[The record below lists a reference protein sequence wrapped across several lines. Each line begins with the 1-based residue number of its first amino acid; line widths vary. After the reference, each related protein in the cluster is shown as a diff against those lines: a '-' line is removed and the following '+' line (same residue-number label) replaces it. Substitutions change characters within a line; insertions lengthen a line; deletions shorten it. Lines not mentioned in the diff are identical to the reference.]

1 MQNIFSTHTR
11 AVLQA
16 LLVTFLWST
25 SFVLVKIGLADI
37 PALTFAGLRYTIAF
51 AVLVPFAL
59 RKRQLHQLKS
69 LPRTMWLRLIL
80 LGILFYSVT
89 QGSNFWA
96 LVYLPAATTS
106 LLFNFTPVIV
116 AILSALFLHEPTKPN
131 QMVGVIV
138 FLFGTFVYFYPLKIP
153 FGEILGLA
161 IAVVGVLANGVS
173 SVLGRH
179 INRDS
184 GLDPLVVTVI
194 SMGVGAF
201 ILLLVG
207 LTVQGLPKLGWKH
220 WGIILWLAV
229 VNSAFAFTLWN
240 QTLRSLSAT
249 ESSVINNTMLI
260 QIALLAWIFLEE
272 RLDTTELVGL
282 GLATVGVMIVQFSRP
297 NAVTKQNSK
306 LAGTENRTPD
316 SI

>member
-1 MQNIFSTHTR
+1 MQNLFSSHTK

-51 AVLVPFAL
+51 VVLLPFAL
-59 RKRQLHQLKS
+59 RKKQIHPLKS
-69 LPRTMWLRLIL
+69 LPRMMWLRLIL
-80 LGILFYSVT
+80 LGVLFYSIT

-116 AILSALFLHEPTKPN
+116 AILSALFLHEPTKAN
-131 QMVGVIV
+131 QMIGVIV
-138 FLFGTFVYFYPLKIP
+138 FLLGTFVYFYPLQIP
-153 FGEILGLA
+153 FDEILGLT
-161 IAVVGVLANGVS
+161 IAAVGVLANGVS

-184 GLDPLVVTVI
+184 GLDPSVVTVI

-201 ILLLVG
+201 ILLFVG
-207 LTVQGLPKLGWKH
+207 ITVQGLPKLGWQH

-260 QIALLAWIFLEE
+260 QIALLAWIFLGED
-272 RLDTTELVGL
+272 LDLRELIGL
-282 GLATVGVMIVQFSRP
+282 GIATVGVMIFQMYRRKASDTPEDEYFEETSKP
-297 NAVTKQNSK
+297 N
-306 LAGTENRTPD
+306 L
-316 SI
+316 

>member
-1 MQNIFSTHTR
+1 MQNIFSSHTKV
-11 AVLQA
+11 VLQA

-37 PALTFAGLRYTIAF
+37 PPLTFAGLRYTIAF

-59 RKRQLHQLKS
+59 RKRQIHQLKS

-80 LGILFYSVT
+80 LGLLFYSVT

-106 LLFNFTPVIV
+106 LLFNFTPAIV
-116 AILSALFLHEPTKPN
+116 AILSALFLHEPTKVS
-131 QMVGVIV
+131 QMIGVIV
-138 FLFGTFVYFYPLKIP
+138 FIFGTFVYFYPLQVP
-153 FGEILGLA
+153 FGEILGLT
-161 IAVVGVLANGVS
+161 IAAVGVLANAVS

-184 GLDPLVVTVI
+184 GLDPSVVTVV

-207 LTVQGLPKLGWKH
+207 LTVQGLPKLNWRH
-220 WGIILWLAV
+220 WAIILWLAV

-240 QTLRSLSAT
+240 HTLRNLSAT
-249 ESSVINNTMLI
+249 ESSVINNTMLV
-260 QIALLAWIFLEE
+260 QIAILAWIFLGEE
-272 RLDTTELVGL
+272 LDLLELLGL
-282 GLATVGVMIVQFSRP
+282 GMATVGVMVFQLYR
-297 NAVTKQNSK
+297 AEV
-306 LAGTENRTPD
+306 PD
-316 SI
+316 HLEMEP